1 MARFLRFSLIFVS
14 SLIGLVLIFQPPTT
28 PASGHPFACGPAPT
42 PEVMEVQPVTSPT
55 MALTQTLFVR
65 LGNGRA
71 ITATSEAGSA
81 AITGTFSSM
90 TWMPITISLQPNVTH
105 HVVVTGQVEYAT
117 GCFYTL
123 YRTADTNNQPLTIV
137 QVSKRLY
144 LPVVLRGGTPARS
157 FPDTTNGI
165 YVLNDQLATWSMSEA
180 QFQFAATHY
189 VGTQKVTR
197 DQARHLRQYNP
208 NFLVLHYRLAQAL
221 GHSIPNASCQ
231 PTTDYLQIIDG
242 DQWVQEWP
250 GNATVQE
257 PWFYHYPST
266 VIARSSFSRRSNPNT
281 SGEEIAS
288 RSLAMTPTGARVFSC
303 TDGHYL
309 MELNDTGWREW
320 WSTQVISQ
328 LINNEND
335 TVFADSFSV
344 PNYFGHCVYQP
355 CLPDVNAS
363 FEQEWADREYAFTEY
378 MQARFAS
385 RWKWLPNIGAWITS
399 RDPSDYSNLDGAML
413 EGFAEW
419 GGSNYFDP
427 SDWKLQMNRVL
438 PLIRADKIIIG
449 QTYPNE
455 ANVNERLFVL
465 GTYLLIKGTHTYL
478 NMDIAM
484 EPEWFPE
491 YAIDLGS
498 PIDPLP
504 VTIDGFLDATSQL
517 YVRHYAQGMVIV
529 NPSAD
534 AHAINLG
541 GTFQRVIPI
550 GGGLVPDDG
559 TAPGSISY
567 AAVTSIN
574 LGANQA
580 AIVLN
585 ALP

>member
-1 MARFLRFSLIFVS
+1 MSTVKRTLITLLLCVAALVSGGIALRTSTSVS
-14 SLIGLVLIFQPPTT
+14 HAQPIDDSH
-28 PASGHPFACGPAPT
+28 AAHAPT
-42 PEVMEVQPVTSPT
+42 
-55 MALTQTLFVR
+55 
-65 LGNGRA
+65 
-71 ITATSEAGSA
+71 ITHT
-81 AITGTFSSM
+81 
-90 TWMPITISLQPNVTH
+90 V
-105 HVVVTGQVEYAT
+105 
-117 GCFYTL
+117 
-123 YRTADTNNQPLTIV
+123 
-137 QVSKRLY
+137 Y
-144 LPVVLRGGTPARS
+144 LPVIRYTAGRPW
-157 FPDTTNGI
+157 PDTTNGI

-180 QFQFAATHY
+180 QFEFAATHY

-221 GHSIPNASCQ
+221 GHSLPNACA

-242 DQWVQEWP
+242 DEWVQEWP

-257 PWFYHYPST
+257 NWFYHY
-266 VIARSSFSRRSNPNT
+266 SSATEVRAPTPANPAAW
-281 SGEEIAS
+281 EPPLLPLAS
-288 RSLAMTPTGARVFSC
+288 RVFSC

-309 MELNDTGWREW
+309 MELNDAGWRQW
-320 WSTQVISQ
+320 WSTQVIAQ

-335 TVFADSFSV
+335 ALFADSFSV
-344 PNYFGHCVYQP
+344 PNYFGHCAYQP
-355 CLPDVNAS
+355 CLPDVDTA
-363 FEQEWADREYAFTEY
+363 FEQQWADRELAFTDY
-378 MQARFAS
+378 MQSRFAG

-419 GGSNYFDP
+419 GYGNYFDLA
-427 SDWKLQMNRVL
+427 DWELQINRVL
-438 PLIRADKIIIG
+438 PLIRNDKIIIG
-449 QTYPNE
+449 QTYPTE
-455 ANVNERLFVL
+455 TDVNERLFIL

-491 YAIDLGS
+491 YSIDLGS

-504 VTIDGFLDATSQL
+504 VTIDAFFDATAQV
-517 YVRHYAQGMVIV
+517 YVRHYAKGMVMV

-534 AHAINLG
+534 AHTINLG
-541 GTFQRVIPI
+541 GTYYRANPS
-550 GGGLVPDDG
+550 GGGLVPEDG